1 MSARAPKLA
10 AKVMEKEHAQHLADK
25 RSAKKRR
32 ITYDDEVS
40 NGGSS
45 SGPPPTLMSSPE
57 SPAPPPP
64 PPAFTNSRAGPS
76 APQRTLIGDWSDDD
90 GFEGFEEDYCSDFD
104 VVAAPFDA
112 AIDWPAWERRCNLW
126 RVFNSVFEQSSLPIH
141 LRTVCPFELIAL
153 EQGGRALHP

>member
-1 MSARAPKLA
+1 
-10 AKVMEKEHAQHLADK
+10 MEKEHAQHLADK

-57 SPAPPPP
+57 SPAPP
-64 PPAFTNSRAGPS
+64 
-76 APQRTLIGDWSDDD
+76 RTSIGDWSDDD

-153 EQGGRALHP
+153 EQGHP

>member
-64 PPAFTNSRAGPS
+64 PAFTNSRAGPS
-76 APQRTLIGDWSDDD
+76 APPRTLIGDWSDDD

-153 EQGGRALHP
+153 EQGGHP